1 MTLALMETLVER
13 LLVVVVLL
21 LLPMTTLPG
30 LMVVV
35 RLGLDRLMPMEV
47 LKVVSWLLVL
57 VTVWVLVPS
66 YQLR

>member
-1 MTLALMETLVER
+1 MVLALIWTLVER
-13 LLVVVVLL
+13 LALVV

-47 LKVVSWLLVL
+47 LKVVVWLLVL